1 MKHDKKVYKR
11 FLLLEIFSK
20 AAVDILLFYTYCMF
34 AEDELMRKDEK
45 KTNKKSKIKHFE
57 EQCFGINGHFA
68 KIKKGKLPP

>member
-1 MKHDKKVYKR
+1 MKHDKKVYKK

-45 KTNKKSKIKHFE
+45 KTNKEKQNKTF
-57 EQCFGINGHFA
+57 
-68 KIKKGKLPP
+68 